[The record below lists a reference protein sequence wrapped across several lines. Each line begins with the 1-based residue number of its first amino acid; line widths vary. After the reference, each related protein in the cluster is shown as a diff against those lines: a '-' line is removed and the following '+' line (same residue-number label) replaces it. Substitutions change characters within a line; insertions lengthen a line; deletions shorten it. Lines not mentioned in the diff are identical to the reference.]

1 MVRRLGQYMGFLK
14 KVDRSQF
21 FYLNYFCK
29 SVIRT
34 DKSKIIPYKNSV
46 LDMDPSAK
54 IYLGGGD
61 IEIGCD
67 LFKGSKTETRV
78 RMGKGAVW
86 SSTGG
91 CKISYGSTLEILKDA
106 VLDCKY
112 FTMNSHSTMIAALK
126 ITLGQDV
133 MIARNVTI
141 YDSDFHQLLSRD
153 GKMINYPSP
162 VVIGDHVWL
171 AANVMVLKGTTIGDG
186 CIIGAQTVVSGT
198 VAPNTLLQSRRE
210 CLKKETF
217 GKWCRKS
224 PGVQN
229 D

>member
-1 MVRRLGQYMGFLK
+1 MVRRLMQYIGFLK
-14 KVDRSQF
+14 KVDRGQF

-46 LDMDPSAK
+46 LDIDPSAR

-67 LFKGSKTETRV
+67 LLKRSKTETRV

-86 SSTGG
+86 CSTGG
-91 CKISYGSTLEILKDA
+91 CKISYGSTLEVLKDA

-112 FTMNSHSTMIAALK
+112 FTMNSNSTMIAAVK

-141 YDSDFHQLLSRD
+141 YDSDFHQLLNKD
-153 GKMINYPSP
+153 GATINHASP

-171 AANVMVLKGTTIGDG
+171 ATNVMVLKGTTIGEG
-186 CIIGAQTVVSGT
+186 SVIGAQTVVSGT
-198 VAPNTLLQSRRE
+198 LASNTLFQSRGE
-210 CLKKETF
+210 WLKKEEF
-217 GKWCRKS
+217 GNWSRKRS
-224 PGVQN
+224 GI
-229 D
+229 